1 MQKLIESMAGDK
13 LQALLIEQQTL
24 LDSQEQIIVKSDTL
38 IHNFETQARLAS
50 QLITMKSN
58 LIKKYL
64 KQLIFLKALC
74 CVLIIALLIIIF
86 Y

>member
-38 IHNFETQARLAS
+38 IHNFEIQARLAS